1 MKKYDNKI
9 NEVFD
14 LMEELDK
21 PNDLNIRRNL
31 KRQLVK
37 KQSQARTLDAKK

>member
-9 NEVFD
+9 YEVFY

-37 KQSQARTLDAKK
+37 KQSQARTLDTKK

>member
-14 LMEELDK
+14 LMEKLDK

-37 KQSQARTLDAKK
+37 KQYQARILDAKK